1 MSSLSSASLSMLIV
15 SCLLDNG
22 HSNRCEVWYL
32 VVVLPRYPN
41 RKCRTL
47 WFLGNISPSVQ
58 HRVQYTGYPQNPGS
72 PLKKGRRGVAN
83 LSGYKNENQLSVH
96 TASTMIYTQLKI
108 SVAAHLESSGGS
120 WRVGRIQRLW
130 DFCCGCLR
138 SGLGSC
144 ERSLSEAPGLLQ
156 RKTRLLPRV
165 GSFPGG
171 SDNKVP
177 AYNAGDLCS
186 IPGSARSTGEGNG
199 NPLQY
204 SCLEKVG
211 YSPWCCKESDSDF
224 SPQSGVLISV
234 Y

>member
-1 MSSLSSASLSMLIV
+1 MNMRVYISFPVSISRNSIAGSYSIYFFIFWGNHTVSIV
-15 SCLLDNG
+15 AAPIYNPTNSVHEFPFLRITCQCLLFLVSLIMAILTG
-22 HSNRCEVWYL
+22 VRCGISLW
-32 VVVLPRYPN
+32 LPKVPKA

-120 WRVGRIQRLW
+120 GGLGESNAFGTSAVDVWGP
-130 DFCCGCLR
+130 
-138 SGLGSC
+138 GLGSC

-165 GSFPGG
+165 GSFPEW
-171 SDNKVP
+171 
-177 AYNAGDLCS
+177 L
-186 IPGSARSTGEGNG
+186 R
-199 NPLQY
+199 Q
-204 SCLEKVG
+204 
-211 YSPWCCKESDSDF
+211 
-224 SPQSGVLISV
+224 
-234 Y
+234 